1 MTGLYHVG
9 LFERILS
16 TTISAQ
22 LLEEIGALRADFII
36 ELAMIIRIEDIIAS
50 IVHGALEERCF
61 LQSLQ
66 VLCFTFILGADG
78 PLLAVKL
85 EVVDGHWLH

>member
-1 MTGLYHVG
+1 
-9 LFERILS
+9 
-16 TTISAQ
+16 
-22 LLEEIGALRADFII
+22 
-36 ELAMIIRIEDIIAS
+36 MIIRIECIVAS

-66 VLCFTFILGADG
+66 VLCLSFLLRTDG

-85 EVVDGHWLH
+85 EVVDGHRLQGAAALLNGQFVMAALLMILRHVTARHV

>member
-1 MTGLYHVG
+1 
-9 LFERILS
+9 
-16 TTISAQ
+16 
-22 LLEEIGALRADFII
+22 
-36 ELAMIIRIEDIIAS
+36 MIIRIEDIVAS
-50 IVHGALEERCF
+50 IVNSALEERCF
-61 LQSLQ
+61 LQALQ